1 MQNEEKYILVNLE
14 DEKSKELATIIS
26 NSTSRKILN
35 YLSTKDEVSESDISK
50 ELKLPL
56 STVHYNLKQLKK
68 NSLVETKHFVYSEK
82 GKKIELYRVVKKFI
96 VIAPKYTRK
105 NLIQNILPLFLIS
118 AAISLIIQ
126 FVNNLGNK
134 TTSLSQKAFSDEAA
148 QLAMPVAEVVTKTY
162 YGYWFLIGAWSILV
176 IYLIINLIK
185 KRS

>member
-14 DEKSKELATIIS
+14 DEKSKEMATIIS

-56 STVHYNLKQLKK
+56 STIHYNLKQLKK

-96 VIAPKYTRK
+96 VIAPKYSQVNLIK
-105 NLIQNILPLFLIS
+105 NLLPLFLIS
-118 AAISLIIQ
+118 AAI
-126 FVNNLGNK
+126 
-134 TTSLSQKAFSDEAA
+134 
-148 QLAMPVAEVVTKTY
+148 
-162 YGYWFLIGAWSILV
+162 FLIKIPSLEIG
-176 IYLIINLIK
+176 
-185 KRS
+185 